1 MSQLTNKAVKGSQ
14 RWLQEIINQHP
25 AVLNE
30 RLGAHL
36 GLSSIEELTW
46 LSPLEKDSYKEY
58 QDDEFLAQLSV
69 RLQAKPLQSFWPSGG
84 PRWDALGKTSRGD
97 ILLVEAKAHA
107 GELIST
113 CGAGSES
120 MAQIE
125 KSLEQAGRFYGVSST
140 ANWTKSYYQYANR
153 LAHLYFLRQLNQ
165 KQAWLIFLYFVNAH
179 DVGGPKSVEEWRD
192 VIEEVHAHLGL
203 EADRLRPYVV
213 DLFLDL
219 AAPPLRML

>member
-30 RLGAHL
+30 RLSAHL
-36 GLSSIEELTW
+36 RLSANEEFTW

-69 RLQAKPLQSFWPSGG
+69 RLQERPLQSFWPSGG
-84 PRWDALGKTSRGD
+84 PRWDALGITSRGD

-120 MAQIE
+120 MTQIE
-125 KSLEQAGRFYGVSST
+125 RSLEQAGRFYGVSST
-140 ANWTKSYYQYANR
+140 ANWAKSYYQYANR
-153 LAHLYFLRQLNQ
+153 LAHLYLLRQLNHQ
-165 KQAWLIFLYFVNAH
+165 QAWLVFLYFVNAH
-179 DVGGPKSVEEWRD
+179 DVGGPKSAEEWRI
-192 VIEEVHAHLGL
+192 VIEEVHAHLGID
-203 EADRLRPYVV
+203 ADRLRPFVI

-219 AAPPLRML
+219 AAPPLQML